1 MKEEMDY
8 LAHQRALKD
17 RSMRRKK
24 QKRQPPIPKAPRL
37 PPMQHGPPVLPV
49 PAKDKID
56 PITGEPLL
64 EGEQFDMMAYMKK
77 QRLAKEKEMLKK
89 ERADP
94 NYKPLSPTAHKPA
107 TIPQKDRKKLHDA
120 ERKQRRQMEKEIP
133 DDKSLKD
140 KSLFDQIN
148 KERMLRERKM
158 READPSYEPLSP
170 TAHKPSKKKGKGI
183 PGGKKGGK
191 PALEEKEDSL
201 FEQMQKLKSDH
212 EKKLIE
218 EDAKRA
224 AEDPTYTPKFKSMPQ
239 PEVIDPNSNLK
250 RRLEEERRK
259 HREDYEE

>member
-1 MKEEMDY
+1 
-8 LAHQRALKD
+8 
-17 RSMRRKK
+17 
-24 QKRQPPIPKAPRL
+24 
-37 PPMQHGPPVLPV
+37 
-49 PAKDKID
+49 
-56 PITGEPLL
+56 
-64 EGEQFDMMAYMKK
+64 
-77 QRLAKEKEMLKK
+77 
-89 ERADP
+89 
-94 NYKPLSPTAHKPA
+94 
-107 TIPQKDRKKLHDA
+107 
-120 ERKQRRQMEKEIP
+120 MEKETP

-170 TAHKPSKKKGKGI
+170 TAHKPQKKKGKGI
-183 PGGKKGGK
+183 PGGKKGK
-191 PALEEKEDSL
+191 PAVEEKEDTL
-201 FEQMQKLKSDH
+201 FEQMQKLRSDH

-239 PEVIDPNSNLK
+239 PEVIDPNLNLK

>member
-89 ERADP
+89 ELADP
-94 NYKPLSPTAHKPA
+94 NYKPLSPTAHKPTA
-107 TIPQKDRKKLHDA
+107 IPQKDRKKLHDA
-120 ERKQRRQMEKEIP
+120 ERKQRRQMEKELP
-133 DDKSLKD
+133 EDE
-140 KSLFDQIN
+140 SLFDQIN
-148 KERMLRERKM
+148 RERLARERKM
-158 READPSYEPLSP
+158 READPTYEPLSP
-170 TAHKPSKKKGKGI
+170 TAKPKKGKKA
-183 PGGKKGGK
+183 PGKDGK
-191 PALEEKEDSL
+191 PVEEKEDTL
-201 FEQMQKLKSDH
+201 FEQMQKLRSDH
-212 EKKLIE
+212 ERKLIE
-218 EDAKRA
+218 EDARKA
-224 AEDPTYTPKFKSMPQ
+224 AEDPNYTPKFKTMPE
-239 PEVIDPNSNLK
+239 PEDIIDPN
-250 RRLEEERRK
+250 
-259 HREDYEE
+259 